1 MEGRMSE
8 PKKYQRKWKNYLIF
22 PRFQVS
28 LLFFNTL
35 IVIAAVLVVGYQFDK
50 NLEVIDA
57 MAGRFNLQNNQIFLE
72 MMEQLKADF
81 MMTLWLVFVS
91 TLLLC
96 FGFTMVFSHKVVG
109 ATHRLKQYF
118 KEVTENG
125 HSYDLT
131 FREGDLDPELAEVVN
146 EAIGK
151 IKKDNDSPERGVS

>member
-1 MEGRMSE
+1 MSE

-91 TLLLC
+91 TLSHT
-96 FGFTMVFSHKVVG
+96 FTRSV
-109 ATHRLKQYF
+109 
-118 KEVTENG
+118 E
-125 HSYDLT
+125 
-131 FREGDLDPELAEVVN
+131 
-146 EAIGK
+146 
-151 IKKDNDSPERGVS
+151 GVSGVLGH